1 MKKASIYIIFMVINL
16 SYAWE
21 LTLHIED
28 LNDQASDDYLIIGI
42 CDNCHDGFHYGEDMY
57 DLPTGFDSYT
67 DIHFFN
73 LDWMGDIDSNHK
85 KRAIEAAATHFGQV
99 IYVTNSPETIEQ
111 HTNLDLKI
119 TCINPKQPSKGIE
132 YEVSQP

>member
-1 MKKASIYIIFMVINL
+1 MCLNMKKASIYIIFMVINL

-28 LNDQASDDYLIIGI
+28 LNDQASDDYLIIGL
-42 CDNCHDGFHYGEDMY
+42 CDNCHDGFHYGEDVY

-73 LDWMGDIDSNHK
+73 
-85 KRAIEAAATHFGQV
+85 F
-99 IYVTNSPETIEQ
+99 
-111 HTNLDLKI
+111 
-119 TCINPKQPSKGIE
+119 
-132 YEVSQP
+132 VS